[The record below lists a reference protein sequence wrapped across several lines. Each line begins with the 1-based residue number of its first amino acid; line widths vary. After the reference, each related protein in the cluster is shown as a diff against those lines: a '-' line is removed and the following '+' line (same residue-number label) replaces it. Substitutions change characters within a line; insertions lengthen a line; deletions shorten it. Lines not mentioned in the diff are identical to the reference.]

1 MNSEQNLL
9 LGPVEWAVV
18 TKYLFTPGFFLHLED
33 SGDEVFMDSMSF
45 SDDPACCQFEYW
57 PDLGERI
64 RVRRFPDDGRGQ
76 IRVTGK
82 ASRLAGLTRG
92 YPTRELGLPAGLGPI
107 ELGRVIEHRDRD
119 ILVRLE
125 DSDRIGVLSEQ
136 TLLYESGRRVHERL
150 TTYEDGEYRKH
161 WPAVGARIQVQRLGV
176 WPDGE
181 LRLAGRSMVS
191 APGWPLHSRADRSWN
206 WSTEYTRALPPQVV
220 DRVRAVADAVSLR
233 DWSQAEELTS
243 DNRLDWEQAD
253 AFMTTYGG
261 GDLHRRARRVHPGHV
276 RLPIRGRRRLDRLP
290 AVDRARAPQRRRDLP
305 HDHPR
310 PGRPRRSEGQP
321 GAHARHRPALPRLL
335 RSAPPARNTRLDHAH
350 MTGMTGGPLGALQA
364 GRCATW
370 HDIAHPP
377 SAPHRENPVIP
388 RKKMSAAHN

>member
-191 APGWPLHSRADRSWN
+191 APGRPLHSRADRSWN
-206 WSTEYTRALPPQVV
+206 WSTKYTRVLPPQVV

-233 DWSQAEELTS
+233 DWGQAEELT
-243 DNRLDWEQAD
+243 
-253 AFMTTYGG
+253 
-261 GDLHRRARRVHPGHV
+261 GD
-276 RLPIRGRRRLDRLP
+276 
-290 AVDRARAPQRRRDLP
+290 
-305 HDHPR
+305 
-310 PGRPRRSEGQP
+310 
-321 GAHARHRPALPRLL
+321 
-335 RSAPPARNTRLDHAH
+335 TRLDHAH
-350 MTGMTGGPLGALQA
+350 MTDGSLGGPLGALQA
-364 GRCATW
+364 EHCTPAFSTAPREPRHSAEKDVGGTQLISPMCVVPPLRTW
-370 HDIAHPP
+370 ETVN
-377 SAPHRENPVIP
+377 SN
-388 RKKMSAAHN
+388 

>member
-1 MNSEQNLL
+1 MSAMAAIQHSAAVRHPYASPQAAEWAAARHSTRPRHGKCRADMNSEQNLL
-9 LGPVEWAVV
+9 LGSVEWAVV
-18 TKYLFTPGFFLHLED
+18 TKYLFTPGFFLRLED

-82 ASRLAGLTRG
+82 ASRLAGLTHG

-206 WSTEYTRALPPQVV
+206 WSTKYTRVLPPQVV

-233 DWSQAEELTS
+233 DWGQAEELTS

-261 GDLHRRARRVHPGHV
+261 GGPTPPCPTSSPRTCSP
-276 RLPIRGRRRLDRLP
+276 
-290 AVDRARAPQRRRDLP
+290 P
-305 HDHPR
+305 HSRTAATGSTACSGP
-310 PGRPRRSEGQP
+310 S
-321 GAHARHRPALPRLL
+321 A
-335 RSAPPARNTRLDHAH
+335 SAPATSRSPSRSSPTR
-350 MTGMTGGPLGALQA
+350 T
-364 GRCATW
+364 
-370 HDIAHPP
+370 PP
-377 SAPHRENPVIP
+377 TV
-388 RKKMSAAHN
+388 

>member
-176 WPDGE
+176 WPNGE

-233 DWSQAEELTS
+233 NWGQAEELTS

-261 GDLHRRARRVHPGHV
+261 G
-276 RLPIRGRRRLDRLP
+276 RLDRLP

-350 MTGMTGGPLGALQA
+350 MTGGPLGALQA

>member
-45 SDDPACCQFEYW
+45 SDDPACCEVGYW

-176 WPDGE
+176 WPNGE

-206 WSTEYTRALPPQVV
+206 WSTKYTRVLPPQVV

-233 DWSQAEELTS
+233 NWGQAEELTS

-261 GDLHRRARRVHPGHV
+261 GTYTAVPDEFTQDMFASPFEDGGDWIDCLLWTERERPSDVEISLTIIPDPDAPDGLKASLVRMRAIGLRYPGCC
-276 RLPIRGRRRLDRLP
+276 D
-290 AVDRARAPQRRRDLP
+290 QR
-305 HDHPR
+305 PR
-310 PGRPRRSEGQP
+310 P
-321 GAHARHRPALPRLL
+321 ATPAWTTL
-335 RSAPPARNTRLDHAH
+335 
-350 MTGMTGGPLGALQA
+350 
-364 GRCATW
+364 
-370 HDIAHPP
+370 I
-377 SAPHRENPVIP
+377 
-388 RKKMSAAHN
+388 

>member
-1 MNSEQNLL
+1 M
-9 LGPVEWAVV
+9 GPVEWAVV

-45 SDDPACCQFEYW
+45 SDDPACCEVGYW

-176 WPDGE
+176 WPNGE

-233 DWSQAEELTS
+233 DW
-243 DNRLDWEQAD
+243 
-253 AFMTTYGG
+253 G
-261 GDLHRRARRVHPGHV
+261 
-276 RLPIRGRRRLDRLP
+276 
-290 AVDRARAPQRRRDLP
+290 
-305 HDHPR
+305 
-310 PGRPRRSEGQP
+310 
-321 GAHARHRPALPRLL
+321 
-335 RSAPPARNTRLDHAH
+335 
-350 MTGMTGGPLGALQA
+350 
-364 GRCATW
+364 
-370 HDIAHPP
+370 
-377 SAPHRENPVIP
+377 
-388 RKKMSAAHN
+388 